1 MRLQR
6 SVIAL
11 VLGIMLVLGGSSG
24 YVAFA
29 EPGMRHRG
37 GPHGKMEGRHGFLP
51 GIFRGANLS
60 QEQRQQLHTIH
71 KAHEATLEGIE
82 DDISEVRRSLA
93 VALMNPAGV
102 TAADLQPLSE
112 QLSAL
117 IVQLSQE
124 RLAIALEMRAILTP
138 EQVTAAAERLQKK

>member
-6 SVIAL
+6 SVMAL

-29 EPGMRHRG
+29 EPGMRHHG
-37 GPHGKMEGRHGFLP
+37 GPHGRMEDGHGLLP
-51 GIFRGANLS
+51 GIFRGVDLS
-60 QEQRQQLHTIH
+60 KDQRLQLRTIH

-82 DDISEVRRSLA
+82 DDISEVRRSIA
-93 VALMNPAGV
+93 AALTNPAGV
-102 TAADLQPLSE
+102 TAAGLQPLSE

-124 RLAIALEMRAILTP
+124 RLAVALEMRAILTP
-138 EQVTAAAERLQKK
+138 EQVTEAAERWQKK